1 MKKIYFVNGFL
12 EAGKT
17 TFVKELL
24 SQDYFDTGE
33 KTLVL
38 LCEDGSEEYTD
49 DFCKEHHLKVEMI
62 EDEEEFTEE
71 KLKEVEEK
79 TNPERIIIEFNGMW
93 NPEHK
98 LDYWSG
104 EQIMM
109 IVIIDAS
116 TFKLYLNNMKPYVKQ
131 QITNAYMTV
140 FRSCDGKE
148 NRLASYRRSIRAL
161 NPQTN
166 FVFKNK
172 DGEMN
177 PRLDEDLPYNI
188 QANRIDLTE
197 ESFGTFY
204 VDAMEY
210 VTRYKDKIVSF
221 TGKIFKKRKNTL
233 LIGRKALTC
242 CSEDLTMFAF
252 ICDARDVGE
261 FNEYEWVRVDGQ
273 VKAEYF
279 EKLQASIP
287 VIQIIWIEKCQK
299 PDQEV
304 VEIY

>member
-1 MKKIYFVNGFL
+1 MYEEKKPFDYDKFMAFLENDYPKEIIRAKGYVWFYDDDIHVQLFEQAGRNASVTIVSNWVAAFGKKKENVKCENIRKSWKTGMKKIYFVNGFL
-12 EAGKT
+12 QAGKT

-38 LCEDGSEEYTD
+38 LCEDGTEEYTD
-49 DFCKEHHLKVEMI
+49 DFYREHHLTVEMI

-116 TFKLYLNNMKPYVKQ
+116 TF
-131 QITNAYMTV
+131 
-140 FRSCDGKE
+140 
-148 NRLASYRRSIRAL
+148 IRAL

-166 FVFKNK
+166 F
-172 DGEMN
+172 
-177 PRLDEDLPYNI
+177 
-188 QANRIDLTE
+188 
-197 ESFGTFY
+197 
-204 VDAMEY
+204 
-210 VTRYKDKIVSF
+210 
-221 TGKIFKKRKNTL
+221 
-233 LIGRKALTC
+233 
-242 CSEDLTMFAF
+242 
-252 ICDARDVGE
+252 
-261 FNEYEWVRVDGQ
+261 
-273 VKAEYF
+273 
-279 EKLQASIP
+279 
-287 VIQIIWIEKCQK
+287 
-299 PDQEV
+299 
-304 VEIY
+304 

>member
-1 MKKIYFVNGFL
+1 MAFLENDYPKEIIRAKGYVWFYDDDIHVQLFEQAGRNVSVTIVSNWVAAFGKKEREREIREHPEILEDWDEKDIFCKCFL

-38 LCEDGSEEYTD
+38 LCEDGTEEYTD
-49 DFCKEHHLKVEMI
+49 DFYREHHLTVEMI

-116 TFKLYLNNMKPYVKQ
+116 TFELYLNNMKPYVKQ
-131 QITNAYMTV
+131 QIANAYMPV

-166 FVFKNK
+166 F
-172 DGEMN
+172 
-177 PRLDEDLPYNI
+177 
-188 QANRIDLTE
+188 
-197 ESFGTFY
+197 
-204 VDAMEY
+204 
-210 VTRYKDKIVSF
+210 
-221 TGKIFKKRKNTL
+221 
-233 LIGRKALTC
+233 
-242 CSEDLTMFAF
+242 
-252 ICDARDVGE
+252 
-261 FNEYEWVRVDGQ
+261 
-273 VKAEYF
+273 
-279 EKLQASIP
+279 
-287 VIQIIWIEKCQK
+287 
-299 PDQEV
+299 
-304 VEIY
+304 

>member
-1 MKKIYFVNGFL
+1 MAFLENDYPKEIIRAKGYVWFYDDDIHVQLFEQAGRNASVTIVSNWVAAFGKKKENVKCENIRKSWKTGMKKIYFVNGFL
-12 EAGKT
+12 QAGKT

-38 LCEDGSEEYTD
+38 LCEDGTEEYTD
-49 DFCKEHHLKVEMI
+49 DFYREHHLTVEMI

-116 TFKLYLNNMKPYVKQ
+116 TF
-131 QITNAYMTV
+131 
-140 FRSCDGKE
+140 
-148 NRLASYRRSIRAL
+148 IRAL

-166 FVFKNK
+166 F
-172 DGEMN
+172 
-177 PRLDEDLPYNI
+177 
-188 QANRIDLTE
+188 
-197 ESFGTFY
+197 
-204 VDAMEY
+204 
-210 VTRYKDKIVSF
+210 
-221 TGKIFKKRKNTL
+221 
-233 LIGRKALTC
+233 
-242 CSEDLTMFAF
+242 
-252 ICDARDVGE
+252 
-261 FNEYEWVRVDGQ
+261 
-273 VKAEYF
+273 
-279 EKLQASIP
+279 
-287 VIQIIWIEKCQK
+287 
-299 PDQEV
+299 
-304 VEIY
+304 